1 MKKVIDLNKTVYEL
15 FKENPEIMEI
25 LKEAGFDQIANSN
38 MINTIGKFVNVKKGA
53 NMKGI
58 NLEKIKTF
66 LIEKGYEITE

>member
-1 MKKVIDLNKTVYEL
+1 
-15 FKENPEIMEI
+15 MEI